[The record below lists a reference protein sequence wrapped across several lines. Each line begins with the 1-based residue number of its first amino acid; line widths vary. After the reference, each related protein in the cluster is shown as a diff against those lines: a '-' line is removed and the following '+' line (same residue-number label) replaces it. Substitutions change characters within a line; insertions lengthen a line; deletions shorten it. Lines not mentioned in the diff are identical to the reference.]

1 MYYDDDFLIGEG
13 RADKPIG
20 YPPTNAFIKQA
31 LEKMYISIV
40 GAIDVG
46 DFETFL
52 KESAD
57 LTYDEAKDKMIRE
70 YGTPTELSQ
79 ARYKAKSAEAASKLE
94 LAEQETRAEQRTFEQ
109 EFTELDEIARKRLG
123 ENLDL
128 SRRNTDLERELKRLK
143 EEMAKAKAVPPAA
156 LPPGAPVPPVP
167 AAPPAALPV
176 HGSMYDEY
184 LMRISEV
191 ITMHELDELAS
202 EIFDII
208 EREEYYKL
216 TRSDTDE
223 LMKRLRETSERRAM
237 KLAEMKIPELKPKI
251 RKLPPMEGVE
261 APPAFFG
268 VLPPQVM
275 HRYLRPDI
283 EKAAF
288 AGEEFVRDHE
298 LERTIIRNNLLLF
311 PPQWYVFPPSEK
323 IRRYG
328 WDLSSAFRHAVEALH
343 KYSWEDLIKDYGI
356 PEKYIE
362 AWKKTAS

>member
-1 MYYDDDFLIGEG
+1 MYYVDDFLIGEG

-20 YPPTNAFIKQA
+20 YPPTNAFVKHA

-70 YGTPTELSQ
+70 YGTQKELSE
-79 ARYKAKSAEAASKLE
+79 ARYKAKSKEAASKLE
-94 LAEQETRAEQRTFEQ
+94 LAEQETLAEQRTLEQ
-109 EFTELDEIARKRLG
+109 EFAELDEIARKRLG
-123 ENLDL
+123 QNFEL
-128 SRRNTDLERELKRLK
+128 SRRNEELEKELKRLK
-143 EEMAKAKAVPPAA
+143 EELMKAKAVPPAA
-156 LPPGAPVPPVP
+156 LPPGVPVPYVP
-167 AAPPAALPV
+167 AAPPAAPPV
-176 HGSMYDEY
+176 HGSMYNEY

-191 ITMHELDELAS
+191 ITMRELDELAS

-208 EREEYYKL
+208 EKEEYYKL

-223 LMKRLRETSERRAM
+223 LMKRLRQTSERRAM
-237 KLAEMKIPELKPKI
+237 QLAEIRLPEIKPKI
-251 RKLPPMEGVE
+251 RRLEEGRPGVE
-261 APPAFFG
+261 APVFFG

-283 EKAAF
+283 EKATF
-288 AGEEFVRDHE
+288 AGEEFVRDYE

-311 PPQWYVFPPSEK
+311 PPHWYAFPPSEK
-323 IRRYG
+323 KRRYG
-328 WDLSSAFRHAVEALH
+328 WDMSTAFKHAVEYLH
-343 KYSWEDLIKDYGI
+343 KYSWDDLIRDYGI
-356 PEKYIE
+356 PEKYVE

>member
-1 MYYDDDFLIGEG
+1 MFDADDFIVGEG

-20 YPPTNAFIKQA
+20 YPPTNIFIRHA

-40 GAIDVG
+40 GALDLG

-79 ARYKAKSAEAASKLE
+79 ARLKAKSAEAASKLE
-94 LAEQETRAEQRTFEQ
+94 VAEQEARAEQRTFEQ

-123 ENLDL
+123 ENIEL
-128 SRRNTDLERELKRLK
+128 SHRNAELEKELKRLK
-143 EEMAKAKAVPPAA
+143 QEMAKVKAVPPAA
-156 LPPGAPVPPVP
+156 LPPGAPAPYVP
-167 AAPPAALPV
+167 AALPAAPPV
-176 HGSMYDEY
+176 HGSMYNEY
-184 LMRISEV
+184 LRRISEV
-191 ITMHELDELAS
+191 ITMRELDELAS

-216 TRSDTDE
+216 TKSDTDE
-223 LMKRLRETSERRAM
+223 LMKRLRQTSERRAM
-237 KLAEMKIPELKPKI
+237 QLAEIRLPEIKPKI
-251 RKLPPMEGVE
+251 RKLEQVRPGVE
-261 APPAFFG
+261 APVFFG

-283 EKAAF
+283 EKATF
-288 AGEEFVRDHE
+288 AGEEFVRDYE

-311 PPQWYVFPPSEK
+311 PPHWYAFPPTEK

-328 WDLSSAFRHAVEALH
+328 WDLASAFKHAVTFLH
-343 KYSWEDLIKDYGI
+343 KYSWEDLERDYGI
-356 PEKYIE
+356 PKKYIDVWR
-362 AWKKTAS
+362 A